1 MIDNKIINSISM
13 RVHLVNAI
21 AWAGVIVAISNTLPE
36 FSFKAVSIMITGFML
51 EMLLLIGAF
60 RELRKQ
66 NNKNV

>member
-1 MIDNKIINSISM
+1 MIHKKAIDRISM
-13 RVHLVNAI
+13 RVHLINAI
-21 AWAGVIVAISNTLPE
+21 AWAGVMLAVGNTLPE

-66 NNKNV
+66 NS